1 MFKKIILKPLL
12 KGALI
17 VVPIAATLWL
27 LWSSFKWLNNL
38 GLKALAAIK
47 LDFLIFPGSGL
58 VIMLALLFV
67 MGLLA
72 RISIVNWLYA
82 RIEQAMLRF
91 PLVKTLYGGIK
102 DLASMFDGN
111 KGKAQQ
117 TVLVDLTEQGLGLSI
132 GFITN
137 ESLPEQVSGG
147 LDEPLVA
154 VYFPMSYNVGGFTS
168 LMPKSRV
175 KAVDWSFEEA
185 MRFALTAGVSQ
196 VPTK

>member
-1 MFKKIILKPLL
+1 MLKKILLKPLL

-58 VIMLALLFV
+58 VIMLVLLFL

-102 DLASMFDGN
+102 DLAGMFDN
-111 KGKAQQ
+111 KKGQSQQ
-117 TVLVDLTEQGLGLSI
+117 TVLVQLGQLGLAV

-137 ESLPEQVSGG
+137 DQPPSTLQACF
-147 LDEPLVA
+147 DEPHVA
-154 VYFPMSYNVGGFTS
+154 VYFPMSYNVGGYTAFI
-168 LMPKSRV
+168 PKSRT
-175 KAVDWSFEEA
+175 KSVDWSFEEA
-185 MRFALTAGVSQ
+185 MRFSLTAGVSQ
-196 VPTK
+196 VSK

>member
-1 MFKKIILKPLL
+1 MLKKILLKPLL

-58 VIMLALLFV
+58 VIMLVLLFL
-67 MGLLA
+67 MGLMA

-102 DLASMFDGN
+102 DLAGMFDGN
-111 KGKAQQ
+111 KEKAQQ
-117 TVLVDLTEQGLGLSI
+117 TVLVDMSQHGQGKAI
-132 GFITN
+132 GFITRDQPPK
-137 ESLPEQVSGG
+137 ELSDALGE
-147 LDEPLVA
+147 DMLV
-154 VYFPMSYNVGGFTS
+154 VYFPMSYNVGGYTGFVAESQVT
-168 LMPKSRV
+168 R
-175 KAVDWSFEEA
+175 VDWSFEEA

-196 VPTK
+196 SNS